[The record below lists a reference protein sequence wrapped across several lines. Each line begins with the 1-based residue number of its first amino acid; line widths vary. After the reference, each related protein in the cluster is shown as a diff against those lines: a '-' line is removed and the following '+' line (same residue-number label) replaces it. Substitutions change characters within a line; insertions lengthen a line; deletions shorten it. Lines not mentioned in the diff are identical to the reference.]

1 MKGEEGTPG
10 VRISMRDNVSADP
23 SGPVADPGVSAVL
36 AAAKHSMAVNLLSWG
51 QLLQAGQLAA
61 RNPNTRLVIDHLE
74 PRQIRNGHRS
84 SPTRTE
90 MRMKIDP
97 I

>member
-1 MKGEEGTPG
+1 
-10 VRISMRDNVSADP
+10 MRDNVSADP
-23 SGPVADPGVSAVL
+23 ADPGVSAVL
-36 AAAKHSMAVNLLSWG
+36 AAAKHSMAVNLLCWG